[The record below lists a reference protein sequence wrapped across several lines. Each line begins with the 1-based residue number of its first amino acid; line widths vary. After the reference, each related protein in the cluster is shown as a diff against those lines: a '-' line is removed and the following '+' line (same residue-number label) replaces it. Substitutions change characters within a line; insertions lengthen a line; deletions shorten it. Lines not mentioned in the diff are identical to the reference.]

1 LLALRHGSL
10 RWAQGGDILDASRQR
25 HVLCAGT
32 CVAPEKRA
40 RTRAA
45 AIVYDRKTRDRSR
58 HEARRAKVGGM
69 APSGPDGISREEARD
84 AMRFTGTITVE
95 VPREALFARLRD
107 ASFFASCVEGVRE
120 VQKIDCH
127 HYTAVLETS
136 IAYLKFRFD
145 VAVTLVRADEP
156 REIEAR
162 IEGTPA
168 GIVGRLTATSVTR
181 LAEEGTGTRLAYE
194 VEAVLTG
201 KLGSIG
207 QSVLRIKAKAME
219 RTFAE
224 RMRMAF
230 ATGAAP

>member
-1 LLALRHGSL
+1 MPR
-10 RWAQGGDILDASRQR
+10 
-25 HVLCAGT
+25 VL
-32 CVAPEKRA
+32 E
-40 RTRAA
+40 
-45 AIVYDRKTRDRSR
+45 
-58 HEARRAKVGGM
+58 M
-69 APSGPDGISREEARD
+69 APSAPDGISRDEARN
-84 AMRFTGTITVE
+84 AMKFTGTIMVE
-95 VPREALFARLRD
+95 APREALFARLRD

-120 VQKIDCH
+120 LQKIDCH
-127 HYTAVLETS
+127 HYTAVLETR

-168 GIVGRLTATSVTR
+168 GIVGRLTAISVTR

-201 KLGSIG
+201 KLGSLG
-207 QSVLRIKAKAME
+207 QSVLRTKAKAME

-224 RMRMAF
+224 RVRTSF
-230 ATGAAP
+230 AAEAAP